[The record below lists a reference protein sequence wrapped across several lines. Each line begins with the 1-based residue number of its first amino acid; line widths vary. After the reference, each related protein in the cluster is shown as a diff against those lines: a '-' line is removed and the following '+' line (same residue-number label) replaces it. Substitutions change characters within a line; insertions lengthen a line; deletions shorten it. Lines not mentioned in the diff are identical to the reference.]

1 MVLVSVATTRQ
12 LVEDFALIV
21 STLDGT
27 GGVSLVTASGDEVPL
42 PEALRQVLSTAARAM
57 SSGQDII
64 VADKDR
70 RVTAQEAA
78 DYLGVSRPTLIRI
91 LDLGEI
97 PYERPRNHRRI
108 KLADLVA
115 YKADHEN
122 RRAALDDLLTS
133 SGDLEQYDT
142 GEFVKTRSPE
152 ISPTTMPAGSC

>member
-1 MVLVSVATTRQ
+1 MVLMTTTTTKQ
-12 LVEDFALIV
+12 PAGDFALV
-21 STLDGT
+21 ASTLDDA
-27 GGVSLVTASGDEVPL
+27 GGVSLVTAAGDKVPL
-42 PEALRQVLSTAARAM
+42 PEVLRQVLSTAARAM
-57 SSGQDII
+57 SSGQDIV

-115 YKADHEN
+115 YKADHEK

-142 GEFVKTRSPE
+142 GEFVKTR
-152 ISPTTMPAGSC
+152 